1 MSFFEIVVLALLVI
15 LVLVCFRVISLLT
28 EINDRVG
35 VTDVHVESLS
45 KKFQNRVSENIADGL
60 FRKDVLSSLSCLS
73 QSNLKLEEIAKYSRD
88 TRARVEAIER
98 VVVSTHLERKEGERR
113 EALSEA
119 MGVLSALE
127 TAAELNA
134 LVEKHKVK

>member
-1 MSFFEIVVLALLVI
+1 MSFFEIVLLALLVV
-15 LVLVCFRVISLLT
+15 LVLVCFSIISLLN
-28 EINDRVG
+28 EIKDHVG
-35 VTDVHVESLS
+35 ATDVHAKSLS
-45 KKFQNRVSENIADGL
+45 NKFQNRVSENIADQL
-60 FRKDVLSSLSCLS
+60 FRKDVLSSLSYLK
-73 QSNLKLEEIAKYSRD
+73 QSNLKLEEIAKYSQD

-98 VVVSTHLERKEGERR
+98 VVVGTHVERKEGERR

-134 LVEKHKVK
+134 LVEKYKIK